1 MPDRLILRSLN
12 SPYGDNTLGS
22 VLSHAD
28 VDNNFIY
35 LKGEI
40 IYSAITGNGIVR
52 LLKYN
57 GNEVTFPLSGATIFY
72 TNLTPTDVTIGGI
85 EAGSTFSAMSMQEM
99 WDWLLYPYQ
108 FPAFTSFL
116 MTGHASLKEIGYD
129 ITPSQ
134 TFTWAISNPQNV
146 QPNSVELSGYNLV
159 TIPGLANDS
168 SEPVTFTAP
177 VTRSASDGVGIRT
190 WNIQAQNTR
199 LTVIS
204 TTMSIRWDWIMYAG
218 TSLNTSLTESQI
230 EALSNYN
237 SVKTG
242 FAGTYN
248 MSAGGYKYFCFATTY
263 GTPAT
268 WKDTLNGLNI
278 AMYAGYPNTDVN
290 GDSYDLVSVTNT
302 HGETTDYRVYR
313 SFNILNGA
321 INIAIT

>member
-1 MPDRLILRSLN
+1 
-12 SPYGDNTLGS
+12 
-22 VLSHAD
+22 
-28 VDNNFIY
+28 
-35 LKGEI
+35 
-40 IYSAITGNGIVR
+40 
-52 LLKYN
+52 
-57 GNEVTFPLSGATIFY
+57 
-72 TNLTPTDVTIGGI
+72 
-85 EAGSTFSAMSMQEM
+85 
-99 WDWLLYPYQ
+99 
-108 FPAFTSFL
+108 
-116 MTGHASLKEIGYD
+116 
-129 ITPSQ
+129 
-134 TFTWAISNPQNV
+134 
-146 QPNSVELSGYNLV
+146 
-159 TIPGLANDS
+159 
-168 SEPVTFTAP
+168 
-177 VTRSASDGVGIRT
+177 
-190 WNIQAQNTR
+190 
-199 LTVIS
+199 
-204 TTMSIRWDWIMYAG
+204 MYAG